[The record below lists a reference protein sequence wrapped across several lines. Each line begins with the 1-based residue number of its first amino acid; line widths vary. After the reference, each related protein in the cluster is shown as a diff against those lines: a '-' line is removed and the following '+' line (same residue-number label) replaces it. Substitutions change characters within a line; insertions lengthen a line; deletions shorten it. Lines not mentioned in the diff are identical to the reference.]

1 MEQHTVTQCLQVCNE
16 PLESDCSW
24 NSRVLNI
31 PGSSFAFYM
40 QDPSANSRGK
50 KSEEIFKLVKLGI
63 VLSPE
68 TPCWLGPQEKQVTHI
83 RILNVTPDR
92 TSLWHHF
99 SCILRITFPLGG
111 CQQKARASLRKAA
124 NPLRTFTHSYWFKK
138 KKEKKRSLISWKTGG
153 VAFGA
158 KEQEKDNCYWNISTG
173 LSAPG
178 FQVPSWELMQQQGGW
193 IQDI

>member
-1 MEQHTVTQCLQVCNE
+1 MLQQHLAHIHHRKTSLQENSMEQHTVTQCLQVCNE

-99 SCILRITFPLGG
+99 SCILRITFPLGR

-124 NPLRTFTHSYWFKK
+124 NPLRTFTHGYWFKK
-138 KKEKKRSLISWKTGG
+138 KKRKEKESNLLENWRGCFWSQRAGKG
-153 VAFGA
+153 
-158 KEQEKDNCYWNISTG
+158 
-173 LSAPG
+173 
-178 FQVPSWELMQQQGGW
+178 
-193 IQDI
+193 